1 MSVSKPLRQEGQ
13 LEINVEAR
21 ALCTYTLLI
30 TSNEKHFPVEQKSFT
45 EKLRDAA
52 IEIHLLCWEAN
63 NIRVD
68 NNADKY
74 NRRITLQNEA
84 ADKCNRLAA
93 LIDVAKPVFH
103 LSSKRTIYWMKLT
116 LELRNKIRAWRDSD
130 VKRLK
135 PM

>member
-68 NNADKY
+68 NDSDKY
-74 NRRITLQNEA
+74 NRRIALQNEA

>member
-63 NIRVD
+63 NIKVD
-68 NNADKY
+68 GNAEKY
-74 NRRITLQNEA
+74 SRRIRLENEA

-93 LIDVAKPVFH
+93 LIDVAKPVYH
-103 LSSKRTIYWMKLT
+103 LSSKRTIYWMNLT

>member
-74 NRRITLQNEA
+74 NRRIALQNEA
-84 ADKCNRLAA
+84 ADKCNRLSA

-116 LELRNKIRAWRDSD
+116 LELRNKIRAWRDND

>member
-21 ALCTYTLLI
+21 ALCAYTLLI
-30 TSNEKHFPVEQKSFT
+30 TANEKHFPVDQKSFT
-45 EKLRDAA
+45 EKIRDAA

-68 NNADKY
+68 GKAEKY
-74 NRRITLQNEA
+74 SRRIELQSEA

-93 LIDVAKPVFH
+93 LIDIAKPVFH
-103 LSSKRTIYWMKLT
+103 LSSKRTIYWMNLT
-116 LELRNKIRAWRDSD
+116 LELRNKIRVWHDSD